1 MNARDFTKGY
11 VYDLQRT
18 FYQPMPER
26 PATPPEPAETS
37 LELAVRRLKES
48 LQERTKSAHW
58 DDLVAHVLDELGAP
72 VMDKILEAV
81 MEEESLVLLSLMKDV
96 LSQATVSLANEN
108 LALGRIA

>member
-1 MNARDFTKGY
+1 MNARDLNKHY
-11 VYDLQRT
+11 IYDLQRS
-18 FYQPMPER
+18 FYQSMPER

-37 LELAVRRLKES
+37 LELAVKCLKES
-48 LQERTKSAHW
+48 LQERTKSEHW
-58 DDLVAHVLDELGAP
+58 DDLVAHVLDELDAP

-108 LALGRIA
+108 LALGRMA